1 MATAPNKAVTY
12 NSDVRGIV
20 RRINRFIQEIYLSQS
35 SGVSKSSTFDVAR
48 SVSYISAVRSYVQ
61 WVVGQPE
68 LDLPETGPLAIDL
81 PVNPVIPDMENESL
95 YDLAAMLETAR
106 NELASSQSSRMS
118 SNLIQFDQLRLEAIL
133 DKADLFITS
142 YIQVVDP
149 LDLPESSP
157 QTLVTGPGKTGV

>member
-1 MATAPNKAVTY
+1 MATVSTKAITY
-12 NSDVRGIV
+12 NADVRGIV
-20 RRINRFIQEIYLSQS
+20 RRLNRFIQEIFLSQS

-48 SVSYISAVRSYVQ
+48 ATSYIGAVRSYVA

-81 PVNPVIPDMENESL
+81 PANPVIPDMENESL
-95 YDLAAMLETAR
+95 YDLASMLETAR
-106 NELASSQSSRMS
+106 NELANSQSSRMS
-118 SNLIQFDQLRLEAIL
+118 SNLIAFDHARLEAVL
-133 DKADLFITS
+133 DKADIFITN
-142 YIQVVDP
+142 YILVVDP